1 MQQDIP
7 DDVNLLSLIKTPFIE
22 EKKKHSQ
29 MIEHSELGCSR
40 ATEIVH

>member
-7 DDVNLLSLIKTPFIE
+7 DDVNLLSLIKMPFIG
-22 EKKKHSQ
+22 KKNSQ